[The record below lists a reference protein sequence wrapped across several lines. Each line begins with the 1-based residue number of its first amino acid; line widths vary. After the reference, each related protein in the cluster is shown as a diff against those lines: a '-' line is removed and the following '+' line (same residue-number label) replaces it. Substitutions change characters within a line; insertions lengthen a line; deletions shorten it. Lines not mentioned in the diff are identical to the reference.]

1 MNTKFLAIAL
11 LCMFMPGAAFS
22 QTPATASTATGGSNA
37 GELTAA
43 KRAEIK
49 TLLDL
54 TGVRAIPDQIAVNTV
69 QSMVGGVRQ
78 LDPKF
83 PDKGF
88 QVMREA
94 MASGLT
100 AKADVAGGLMEQV
113 TLVYHNA
120 FTAGEISEL
129 VKFYQS
135 PVGKK
140 MLSSQAK
147 VNAET
152 FQTAMR
158 WADSLSVDLDQ
169 RMDAALK
176 KENLKLPD
184 PPKAG
189 AAPKAPS
196 APKAAPAKAPKAAD
210 APPANK

>member
-1 MNTKFLAIAL
+1 MTRLFTFAAL
-11 LCMFMPGAAFS
+11 
-22 QTPATASTATGGSNA
+22 ATACVFSAQTFAQAPAATGTPS

-49 TLLDL
+49 SLLEM
-54 TGVRAIPDQIAVNTV
+54 TGIRAIPDQIAVNSV
-69 QSMVGGVRQ
+69 QSMVAGVRQ

-88 QVMREA
+88 QLMRA
-94 MASGLT
+94 SMAETLN
-100 AKADVAGGLMEQV
+100 AKVDVSGGLIEQV

-120 FTAGEISEL
+120 FSASEVSEL

-140 MLSSQAK
+140 MLATQSK

-152 FQTAMR
+152 FQTAMK
-158 WADSLSVDLDQ
+158 WADANGVEIDQ
-169 RMDAALK
+169 KMDAALK

-184 PPKAG
+184 PPKNGAAPSASKPA
-189 AAPKAPS
+189 AAPKAP
-196 APKAAPAKAPKAAD
+196 AKPAE
-210 APPANK
+210 APPAKK

>member
-1 MNTKFLAIAL
+1 MKSIKQLFAIATIAL
-11 LCMFMPGAAFS
+11 TSASAVAQTAA
-22 QTPATASTATGGSNA
+22 TPAPAAAPSA

-43 KRAEIK
+43 KRADIK
-49 TLLDL
+49 TLLDV
-54 TGVRAIPDQIAVNTV
+54 TGVRAIPEQIAVNTV

-88 QVMREA
+88 QVMKEA
-94 MASGLT
+94 MASGLN
-100 AKADVAGGLMEQV
+100 AKVDVPGGLIEQV

-120 FTAGEISEL
+120 FNAAEIADL

-135 PVGKK
+135 SVGKK
-140 MLSSQAK
+140 MLGLQSK

-158 WADSLSVDLDQ
+158 WADSLSTDLDQ

-184 PPKAG
+184 PPKNG

-196 APKAAPAKAPKAAD
+196 PAKSAAPTKAAET
-210 APPANK
+210 PPVKK

>member
-1 MNTKFLAIAL
+1 MKLLKQSFAIGLVVLAVNVSFAQT
-11 LCMFMPGAAFS
+11 GAAV
-22 QTPATASTATGGSNA
+22 PAPAPSSA
-37 GELTAA
+37 GELTAT

-49 TLLDL
+49 TLLDA
-54 TGVRAIPDQIAVNTV
+54 TGVRAIPEQIAINTV

-88 QVMREA
+88 QVMKEA
-94 MASGLT
+94 MASGLA
-100 AKADVAGGLMEQV
+100 AKVDVPGGLIEQV

-120 FTAGEISEL
+120 FSASEISEL

-135 PVGKK
+135 GVGKK
-140 MLSSQAK
+140 MLGLQSK
-147 VNAET
+147 VNSET

-158 WADSLSVDLDQ
+158 WADAQSTELDQ

-184 PPKAG
+184 PPKNG
-189 AAPKAPS
+189 VAPKAP
-196 APKAAPAKAPKAAD
+196 AAAKAPAAKAPE
-210 APPANK
+210 APPAKK